1 MSNKTEY
8 EVRYAVG
15 QCEVKG
21 YDTTELRD
29 TFLVDKL
36 MTPGKVYWVY
46 SHYERFMLGSAVP
59 TDSPLVLETL
69 DALKAEHFLDR
80 RELGIINIGGDG
92 TVVADGE
99 EFNLAREE
107 ALYLAKG
114 NKTVTFY
121 SNDPEKPAKF
131 YLNSAPAHHAY
142 SNKKIAKGDAK
153 VLHLGGQDTSNERDI
168 NQLMIN
174 TVVETCQLQM
184 GLTRLMPGSVWNTMP
199 AHQHDRR
206 NEVYFYLDLDEGQA
220 VCHIMGE
227 PHETRH
233 IFVQNEQAVLSP
245 PWSIHCGVG
254 TSNYAFI
261 WGMAGENLDY
271 GDMDSYPPDQLR

>member
-15 QCEVKG
+15 QREVKG

-29 TFLVDKL
+29 TFLADKL
-36 MTPGKVYWVY
+36 MQPGKVYWIY
-46 SHYERFMLGSAVP
+46 SHYERFMVGSAVP
-59 TDSPLVLETL
+59 TDTPLALETL
-69 DALKAEHFLDR
+69 DALKSEHFLDR
-80 RELGIINIGGDG
+80 RELGIINVGGDG

-99 EFNLAREE
+99 EYALAAEE

-114 NKTVTFY
+114 NKSVTFY
-121 SNDPEKPAKF
+121 SNDPAKPAKF
-131 YLNSAPAHHAY
+131 YLNSAPAHHAFT
-142 SNKKIAKGDAK
+142 NKKIGKQDAK
-153 VLHLGGQDTSNERDI
+153 VLHLGSQATSNERDI
-168 NQLMIN
+168 HQLMIN

-184 GLTRLMPGSVWNTMP
+184 GLTRLKPGSVWNTMP

-206 NEVYFYLDLDEGQA
+206 NEVYFYFDVADGQA
-220 VCHIMGE
+220 VCHFMGE
-227 PHETRH
+227 PQETRH

-245 PWSIHCGVG
+245 PWSIHCGAG

-271 GDMDSYPPDQLR
+271 GDMDSFPPNELR

>member
-1 MSNKTEY
+1 MSNTTEY

-15 QCEVKG
+15 QREVKG

-29 TFLVDKL
+29 TFLVENL

-46 SHYERFMLGSAVP
+46 THYERFMLGSAVP
-59 TDSPLVLETL
+59 IDTPLVLETL

-92 TVVADGE
+92 IVVADGE
-99 EFNLAREE
+99 EYTLAREE

-114 NKTVTFY
+114 NKSVTF
-121 SNDPEKPAKF
+121 SSTDPQNPAKF
-131 YLNSAPAHHAY
+131 YLNSAPAHHSF
-142 SNKKIAKGDAK
+142 SNKKVGRSDAK
-153 VLHLGGQDTSNERDI
+153 VLHLGSQATSNERDI

-184 GLTRLMPGSVWNTMP
+184 GLTRLNQGSVWNTMP

-206 NEVYFYLDLDEGQA
+206 NEVYFYLDLAEGQA
-220 VCHIMGE
+220 VCHFMGE

-233 IFVQNEQAVLSP
+233 LFVHNEQAIISP

-271 GDMDSYPPDQLR
+271 GDMDSFPPDQLK